1 MPEVWVW
8 HNLRP
13 MRPTPKHYDR
23 LMPPS
28 GHKVS
33 DERLEEFRRLYKET
47 YGEEITKAE
56 ASEMSH
62 RLLAL
67 YSLLMRP
74 LPGEASPEAPAQS
87 APEAF

>member
-1 MPEVWVW
+1 MHPNPE
-8 HNLRP
+8 
-13 MRPTPKHYDR
+13 HYDR

-28 GHKVS
+28 GHQVS
-33 DERLEEFRRLYKET
+33 DERLEAFRRIYEET

-62 RLLAL
+62 RLLTL

-74 LPGEASPEAPAQS
+74 LPCETSKHSPTFPAQS
-87 APEAF
+87 DPEAS